1 MERILTHWPKNY
13 EHKIEAQEQWHLE
26 FHPPSGQQ
34 GEERFYLFL
43 ILKTMRAWIVLVVG
57 IIYLVA
63 SAAQDSHTVDQCVV
77 SPPSKTTVHGMGKG
91 HIEEI
96 GLEIR
101 WTEVSRNLA
110 SFRSLA
116 FNLLPPQFQLSHYYL
131 LNQGS
136 VINDKK
142 SNVLYTDIIALP
154 NESTVGM

>member
-1 MERILTHWPKNY
+1 M
-13 EHKIEAQEQWHLE
+13 QEQWHLE

-63 SAAQDSHTVDQCVV
+63 SATQDSHTVDQCVV

-101 WTEVSRNLA
+101 
-110 SFRSLA
+110 
-116 FNLLPPQFQLSHYYL
+116 
-131 LNQGS
+131 
-136 VINDKK
+136 
-142 SNVLYTDIIALP
+142 
-154 NESTVGM
+154 